1 MPIVLTLGSF
11 VFQDFEIPQELP
23 FGGAHMLVVKKMVGG
38 DRVID
43 AMGRDDAEKSW
54 SGRFRGSQAE
64 ARARILDQMRIAGQQ
79 QILTWSSLRFL
90 VVIDRFES
98 RFSGGPQ
105 EILYSIS
112 CTVLQDLSAPILAA
126 APTPDS
132 LIFGDINGAGTLA
145 STINVSAIVA
155 SVAQVA
161 SAANAVAKFSGASPS
176 QVASVQTSIQTALT
190 ATATQ
195 QTVQNA
201 AVAPTGS
208 VAGMVGGGAPAAL
221 AASLSG
227 QSAAFGQLAQLY
239 QLQAL
244 LGRTSINVANA
255 GS

>member
-1 MPIVLTLGSF
+1 MPIVLTLGSV
-11 VFQDFEIPQELP
+11 VFQNFEIPQELP
-23 FGGAHMLVVKKMVGG
+23 FGGAHMLVVKKLVGG

-43 AMGRDDAEKSW
+43 AMGRDDAEKAW

-64 ARARILDQMRIAGQQ
+64 ARARILDQMRIGGQQ

-90 VVIDRFES
+90 VVIDRFEA

-105 EILYSIS
+105 EIPYSIS
-112 CTVLQDLSAPILAA
+112 WTVLQDLSAPILVA
-126 APTPDS
+126 APSADS
-132 LIFGDINGAGTLA
+132 LIFGDLSSAGTLA
-145 STINVSAIVA
+145 TAINVPAIVTA
-155 SVAQVA
+155 VAGVA

-176 QVASVQTSIQTALT
+176 QVAGVQTTIQTALT

-195 QTVQNA
+195 QTVLNA
-201 AVAPTGS
+201 AVVPSGS
-208 VAGMVGGGAPAAL
+208 VAGVVGGGAPQAL